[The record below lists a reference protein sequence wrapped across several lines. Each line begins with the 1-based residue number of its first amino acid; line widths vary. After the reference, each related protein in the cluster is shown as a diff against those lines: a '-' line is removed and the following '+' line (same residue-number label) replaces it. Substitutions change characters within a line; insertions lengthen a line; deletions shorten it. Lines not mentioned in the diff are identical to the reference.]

1 MNFNLSPSPSTYAA
15 QEGDKSTTLHNVYKP
30 RTLREQIQDRIAGH
44 NAQIVSLQEA
54 LDALTPDVEKALNAL
69 QKIS

>member
-1 MNFNLSPSPSTYAA
+1 MNFNLGPGYAGQA
-15 QEGDKSTTLHNVYKP
+15 VESHSFAMTRLDAYKP

-44 NAQIVSLQEA
+44 KAQIVSLQEA